1 MSVPVA
7 LIATAGGLALL
18 GIIIFAARKATS
30 TTSPTERPST
40 TSPTERPS
48 TTSVESNST
57 PIARHGQEST
67 SFDSSSNSESTPDS
81 DYKSAHGSFSSI
93 GGKSKRKKKTKRKS
107 KKRL

>member
-18 GIIIFAARKATS
+18 GVIIFAARKATS
-30 TTSPTERPST
+30 NTSPNERQ
-40 TSPTERPS
+40 S

-67 SFDSSSNSESTPDS
+67 INQLGSFSNSESIPDSDS
-81 DYKSAHGSFSSI
+81 DYKSAHGSIS

-107 KKRL
+107 KKNYKM

>member
-18 GIIIFAARKATS
+18 GIIIFAARKAT
-30 TTSPTERPST
+30 ST

-81 DYKSAHGSFSSI
+81 DYKSARGSIS